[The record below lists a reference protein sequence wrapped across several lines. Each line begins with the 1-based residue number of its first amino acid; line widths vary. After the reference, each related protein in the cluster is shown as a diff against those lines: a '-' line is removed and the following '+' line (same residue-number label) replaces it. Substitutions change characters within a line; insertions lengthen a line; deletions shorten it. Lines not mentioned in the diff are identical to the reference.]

1 MTTKLVKDCSEICLD
16 KNIKILHRDKGIA
29 NGVRFR
35 PELKKNCFFFVCV
48 LYMCFFFSSKTV
60 KF

>member
-1 MTTKLVKDCSEICLD
+1 MTPNLVNCCSEICSD

-35 PELKKNCFFFVCV
+35 PELKKNCFFVCF
-48 LYMCFFFSSKTV
+48 LYMCFFSSKTV
-60 KF
+60 IF